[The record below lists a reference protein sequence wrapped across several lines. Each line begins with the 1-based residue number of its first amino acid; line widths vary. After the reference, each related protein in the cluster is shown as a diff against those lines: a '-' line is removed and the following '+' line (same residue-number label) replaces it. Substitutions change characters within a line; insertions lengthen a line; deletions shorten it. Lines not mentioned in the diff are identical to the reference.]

1 MGSGTDRRFPSD
13 TIILARHNTFCNG
26 QVIEVKQPK
35 LGRPTSDP
43 KTKQIHFRLSESDLL
58 IFESCAQ
65 KLGLS
70 MTEMIKL
77 AVKKLNDT
85 ANQPSE

>member
-1 MGSGTDRRFPSD
+1 MIT
-13 TIILARHNTFCNG
+13 
-26 QVIEVKQPK
+26 VKQPK

-43 KTKQIHFRLSESDLL
+43 KTKQIHFRLSEAEMLM
-58 IFESCAQ
+58 FESCAQ
-65 KLGLS
+65 NLGLS

-85 ANQPSE
+85 ATKPSE

>member
-1 MGSGTDRRFPSD
+1 MESGTDRRFPSD
-13 TIILARHNTFCNG
+13 TLILAHRNILFNG
-26 QVIEVKQPK
+26 QVITVKQSK

-43 KTKQIHFRLSESDLL
+43 KTKQIHFRLSETEMKV
-58 IFESCAQ
+58 FESCAQ
-65 KLGLS
+65 TLGLS

-85 ANQPSE
+85 AIQPSE

>member
-13 TIILARHNTFCNG
+13 TIILTHRNIFFNG
-26 QVIEVKQPK
+26 QVITVKQPK

-77 AVKKLNDT
+77 AVKELNDT
-85 ANQPSE
+85 ASQPSE